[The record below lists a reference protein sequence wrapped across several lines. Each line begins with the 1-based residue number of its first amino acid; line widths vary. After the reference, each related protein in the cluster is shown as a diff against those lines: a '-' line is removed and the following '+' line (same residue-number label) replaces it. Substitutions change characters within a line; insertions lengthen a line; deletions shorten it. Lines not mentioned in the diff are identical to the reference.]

1 MICDT
6 AVNRL
11 LLASSCLLFVGGRD
25 IVPAARLAVSSTV
38 PNAESSEGEWAT
50 YIANNILSA
59 GEGVEY
65 VLPDGR
71 RIDIYDK
78 DNNISYEVDWCQKW
92 EEGIGQSLGYA
103 IATNSQ
109 PGLILLYKSGEDEY
123 YNTALGVVN
132 QLRERG
138 YKYKFI
144 VVNVKSGKVW
154 RF

>member
-1 MICDT
+1 MKT
-6 AVNRL
+6 AILAPL
-11 LLASSCLLFVGGRD
+11 LFCLLFIGGD
-25 IVPAARLAVSSTV
+25 AQTN
-38 PNAESSEGEWAT
+38 PNEQSHEKEWAE
-50 YIANNILSA
+50 YIASNILNVDE
-59 GEGVEY
+59 EGVEY

-71 RIDIYDK
+71 RIDIFDK
-78 DNNISYEVDWCQKW
+78 ENNISYEVDWCQKW

-109 PGLILLYKSGEDEY
+109 PGLILLYKHGEDEY

>member
-1 MICDT
+1 MKIT
-6 AVNRL
+6 ALAPL
-11 LLASSCLLFVGGRD
+11 LFCLLFIGGD
-25 IVPAARLAVSSTV
+25 AQTN
-38 PNAESSEGEWAT
+38 PNEQSNETAWAE
-50 YIANNILSA
+50 YIASNILNVDE
-59 GEGVEY
+59 EGVEY

-71 RIDIYDK
+71 RIDIFDK

-103 IATNSQ
+103 IATNSE
-109 PGLILLYKSGEDEY
+109 PGLILLYKHGEDEY

>member
-1 MICDT
+1 MKSLL
-6 AVNRL
+6 APL
-11 LLASSCLLFVGGRD
+11 LLSLVVLGGYAGTD
-25 IVPAARLAVSSTV
+25 TSPNENSNEAAW
-38 PNAESSEGEWAT
+38 AEF
-50 YIANNILSA
+50 IANDILNVLPEA
-59 GEGVEY
+59 VEY
-65 VLPDGR
+65 TLPDGR
-71 RIDIYDK
+71 RIDIFDE

-109 PGLILLYKSGEDEY
+109 PGLILLYKHGEDEY

>member
-1 MICDT
+1 ME
-6 AVNRL
+6 RL
-11 LLASSCLLFVGGRD
+11 LAIPLLASLLFLGGSEPPSSPD
-25 IVPAARLAVSSTV
+25 LQAA
-38 PNAESSEGEWAT
+38 PNAESSETSWAEF
-50 YIANNILSA
+50 IASNILNVND
-59 GEGVEY
+59 EGVEY
-65 VLPDGR
+65 ILPDGR
-71 RIDIYDK
+71 RIDIFDEE
-78 DNNISYEVDWCQKW
+78 NNISYEVDWCQKW

-103 IATNSQ
+103 IATNSE

>member
-1 MICDT
+1 M
-6 AVNRL
+6 NRL
-11 LLASSCLLFVGGRD
+11 LPITFLVSLLFVGGSAD
-25 IVPAARLAVSSTV
+25 TN
-38 PNAESSEGEWAT
+38 PNADSNESAWAEF
-50 YIANNILSA
+50 IASSILNV
-59 GEGVEY
+59 GDEGVEY

-71 RIDIYDK
+71 RIDIFDE

-103 IATNSQ
+103 IATNSE

>member
-1 MICDT
+1 M
-6 AVNRL
+6 
-11 LLASSCLLFVGGRD
+11 
-25 IVPAARLAVSSTV
+25 
-38 PNAESSEGEWAT
+38 T
-50 YIANNILSA
+50 YIASNILNA
-59 GEGVEY
+59 EEGVEY

>member
-1 MICDT
+1 MKT
-6 AVNRL
+6 AALV
-11 LLASSCLLFVGGRD
+11 SLLFCLSLVGGHTQTNPD
-25 IVPAARLAVSSTV
+25 GQSNEVQ
-38 PNAESSEGEWAT
+38 WAK
-50 YIANNILSA
+50 YIAINILNVDE
-59 GEGVEY
+59 EGIEY

-71 RIDIYDK
+71 RIDIFDK

>member
-1 MICDT
+1 MKSLL
-6 AVNRL
+6 APL
-11 LLASSCLLFVGGRD
+11 LLSLVVLGGH
-25 IVPAARLAVSSTV
+25 ARTDTS
-38 PNAESSEGEWAT
+38 PNENSNETAWAEF
-50 YIANNILSA
+50 IANDILNVSPEA
-59 GEGVEY
+59 VEY
-65 VLPDGR
+65 TLPDGR
-71 RIDIYDK
+71 RIDIFDE

-109 PGLILLYKSGEDEY
+109 PGLILLYKHGEDEY

-144 VVNVKSGKVW
+144 VVNVQSGKIW
-154 RF
+154 QF

>member
-1 MICDT
+1 MKT
-6 AVNRL
+6 AALSPL
-11 LLASSCLLFVGGRD
+11 LLCLLLVGGHAQTIPDGQSNEAQWTEYIASSILNVG
-25 IVPAARLAVSSTV
+25 
-38 PNAESSEGEWAT
+38 EEGIE
-50 YIANNILSA
+50 YI
-59 GEGVEY
+59 
-65 VLPDGR
+65 LPDGR
-71 RIDIYDK
+71 RIDIFDE

-103 IATNSQ
+103 IATNSE
-109 PGLILLYKSGEDEY
+109 PGLILLYKGGEDEY

>member
-1 MICDT
+1 MKT
-6 AVNRL
+6 AALVPL
-11 LLASSCLLFVGGRD
+11 LLCLLSISGDVQ
-25 IVPAARLAVSSTV
+25 TN
-38 PNAESSEGEWAT
+38 PNEQSHETEWAE
-50 YIANNILSA
+50 YIASNILNVDE
-59 GEGVEY
+59 EGVEY
-65 VLPDGR
+65 ILPDGR
-71 RIDIYDK
+71 RVDIFDE

-103 IATNSQ
+103 IATNSE

-154 RF
+154 QF

>member
-11 LLASSCLLFVGGRD
+11 LVASSCLLFVGGSD
-25 IVPAARLAVSSTV
+25 IIPAARLAVSSTV

-65 VLPDGR
+65 VLPYGR

>member
-1 MICDT
+1 MKT
-6 AVNRL
+6 AALSPL
-11 LLASSCLLFVGGRD
+11 LLCLLLVGGHAQTIPDGQSNEAQWTEYIASSILNVG
-25 IVPAARLAVSSTV
+25 
-38 PNAESSEGEWAT
+38 EEGIE
-50 YIANNILSA
+50 YI
-59 GEGVEY
+59 
-65 VLPDGR
+65 LPDGR
-71 RIDIYDK
+71 RIDIFDE

-103 IATNSQ
+103 IATNSE

>member
-1 MICDT
+1 M
-6 AVNRL
+6 V
-11 LLASSCLLFVGGRD
+11 VGNGIKTV
-25 IVPAARLAVSSTV
+25 IVPLLICLFISGDAHTSPDEQSNET
-38 PNAESSEGEWAT
+38 EWT
-50 YIANNILSA
+50 EYIASNILNVDE
-59 GEGVEY
+59 EGVEY
-65 VLPDGR
+65 ILPDGR
-71 RIDIYDK
+71 RIDIFDE

-103 IATNSQ
+103 IATNSE

>member
-1 MICDT
+1 MVVSNGIKT
-6 AVNRL
+6 VLVPFL
-11 LLASSCLLFVGGRD
+11 LCLFISG
-25 IVPAARLAVSSTV
+25 TQTN
-38 PNAESSEGEWAT
+38 PNEQSNEAEWAE
-50 YIANNILSA
+50 YIAINILNVSPEA
-59 GEGVEY
+59 IEY

-71 RIDIYDK
+71 RIDIFDV
-78 DNNISYEVDWCQKW
+78 DGNISYEVDWCQKW

-103 IATNSQ
+103 IATNSE